1 MTGVQTCALPIFL
14 LFLRPTASL
23 LSVGSFVL
31 LAALLASGCLAAVH
45 ALGWPAPSWARKGLE
60 ALCAVLATVLMV
72 YTGLYLAWME
82 AVPLWSNGALPALFA
97 LSSLSSGMAAVLLAA
112 PFVRDWA
119 LLSGWIGGLHRA
131 HLVVLGL
138 EFLALVVFLAL
149 AAINPFAGPGLA
161 QLVSPDGQAPWF
173 FAGFVLGGIIVP
185 FAAETLRP
193 FTGRVAP
200 VAASE
205 VLCLFGG
212 LILRFC
218 LVLAGSHWLG

>member
-1 MTGVQTCALPIFL
+1 M
-14 LFLRPTASL
+14 
-23 LSVGSFVL
+23 
-31 LAALLASGCLAAVH
+31 
-45 ALGWPAPSWARKGLE
+45 
-60 ALCAVLATVLMV
+60 LATVLMV
-72 YTGLYLAWME
+72 YTGQYLAWME